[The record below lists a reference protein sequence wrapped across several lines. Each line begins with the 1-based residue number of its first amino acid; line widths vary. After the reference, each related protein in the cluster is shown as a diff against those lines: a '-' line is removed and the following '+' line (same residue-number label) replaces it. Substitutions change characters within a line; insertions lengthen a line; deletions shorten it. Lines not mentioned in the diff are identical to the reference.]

1 MSESSSIAD
10 PPIHGN
16 VGVHY
21 LAAIYLRRS
30 IQAGLMALFKRD
42 EALG

>member
-10 PPIHGN
+10 PPVHEK

-30 IQAGLMALFKRD
+30 VQAELMALFKRG